1 MSKMTGAEAIIKSVR
16 RYGVDTIFGLPGG
29 QTYHLFDAVYN
40 EGDRLRVFNS
50 RHEQGVAYMAYGY
63 ARSTGKVGVYTVVP
77 GPGILNTGSALCT
90 AYAGNERV
98 LCLAGQI
105 PSQWIGKGVGF
116 LHEIPDQLGILQR
129 LTKWAER
136 IETPADAPR
145 LVNQAFREMNTGRPR
160 PVALEMAPDI
170 MGLREDV
177 ELLSP
182 APVPEPLR
190 ADPDLV
196 EAAARLLGK
205 AKRPLIVI
213 GHGCVDAG
221 TELLQVAEMLQA
233 PCTTLWNG
241 KGIIDDRHYL
251 SQPYSAGH
259 RLWATADVVLAA
271 GTRLDNPQL
280 QWGLDDDL
288 KIVRI
293 DIDPAQVSKIAR
305 PEIGIVADAKSA
317 LSDLAAALE
326 RHTTARPSRKREL
339 TGLKTAMFREYEQN
353 VGPQM
358 EILKVIREEL
368 PEDGFLVDEI
378 TQVGYASWY
387 GFPVYRPRHF
397 ISSGYQGNLGYGYTT
412 ALGVQVANPGKKVVV
427 LGGDGGFMYQATEM
441 ATAVKYGLN
450 LVNIV
455 FNNDS
460 YGNVQRAQQEEFGG
474 KVIGS
479 DLRNPDFV
487 RFAESF
493 GAPGLRVETTE
504 QLRKALRQAF
514 REVGP
519 VLIEMPSA
527 GMPNPWPYILMPRN
541 RGKESLSDSR

>member
-1 MSKMTGAEAIIKSVR
+1 MSNITGAEAIIKSVR
-16 RYGVDTIFGLPGG
+16 QHGVDTIFGLPGG
-29 QTYHLFDAVYN
+29 QTYHLFDAIHN
-40 EGDRLRVFNS
+40 EGDSLRVINS

-63 ARSTGKVGVYTVVP
+63 ARSTGKAGVYTVVP
-77 GPGILNTGSALCT
+77 GPGILNTTSALCT

-105 PSQWIGKGVGF
+105 PSQWIGKRVGF

-136 IETPADAPR
+136 IEKPADAPR
-145 LVNQAFREMNTGRPR
+145 LVHRAFREMHSGRPR

-170 MGLREDV
+170 MGRQEDV
-177 ELLSP
+177 ELLPP
-182 APVPEPLR
+182 APVPEPVQ
-190 ADPDLV
+190 ADPGLLD
-196 EAAARLLGK
+196 AAARLLGR
-205 AKRPLIVI
+205 AKNPLIVI

-221 TELLQVAEMLQA
+221 PELLQVAVALQA
-233 PCTTLWNG
+233 PCTTLWSG

-259 RLWATADVVLAA
+259 QLWGTADVVLAV
-271 GTRLDNPQL
+271 GTRLDIPQL

-288 KIVRI
+288 KVVRI
-293 DIDPAQVSKIAR
+293 DIDPAQMSNIAE

-317 LSDLAAALE
+317 LSGLVTALARYNISRTSREEELSALK
-326 RHTTARPSRKREL
+326 A
-339 TGLKTAMFREYEQN
+339 AMFRKFEQD

-358 EILKVIREEL
+358 RILKVIREEL
-368 PEDGFLVDEI
+368 PEDGFLVDEV

-412 ALGVQVANPGKKVVV
+412 ALGVQAANPGRKVVV

-441 ATAVKYGLN
+441 ATAVKYRLN
-450 LVNIV
+450 VVNIV
-455 FNNDS
+455 FNNHS

-474 KVIGS
+474 NVIGS
-479 DLRNPDFV
+479 DLTNPDFV

-493 GAPGLRVETTE
+493 GAPGLRANTPGE
-504 QLRKALRQAF
+504 LRKALQQAF
-514 REVGP
+514 KETGP
-519 VLIEMPSA
+519 VLIEMPST
-527 GMPNPWPYILMPRN
+527 GMPSPWPYILRPRN
-541 RGKESLSDSR
+541 RG

>member
-29 QTYHLFDAVYN
+29 QTYHLFDAIYN
-40 EGDRLRVFNS
+40 EGDSLRIINS

-63 ARSTGKVGVYTVVP
+63 ARSTGRVGVYTVVP
-77 GPGILNTGSALCT
+77 GPGILNTTSALCT

-136 IETPADAPR
+136 VETPARAPQ
-145 LVNQAFREMNTGRPR
+145 LVNRAFLEMNSGRTR
-160 PVALEMAPDI
+160 PVALEMSPDI
-170 MGLREDV
+170 MGMQEDV
-177 ELLSP
+177 ELLPPSP
-182 APVPEPLR
+182 APEPVP

-205 AKRPLIVI
+205 AKRPLIII

-221 TELLQVAEMLQA
+221 AELLQVAEMLQA
-233 PCTTLWNG
+233 PCTTLWSG

-259 RLWATADVVLAA
+259 RIWATADVVLAV

-293 DIDPAQVSKIAR
+293 DIDPGQIENIAQ
-305 PEIGIVADAKSA
+305 PEIGIIADAKSA
-317 LSDLAAALE
+317 LSGLATALP
-326 RHTTARPSRKREL
+326 RHNLARTSRKQEL
-339 TGLKTAMFREYEQN
+339 TGLKAAMFRKFEQD

-358 EILKVIREEL
+358 RILNVIRDEL
-368 PEDGFLVDEI
+368 PEDGFLVDEV

-387 GFPVYRPRHF
+387 GFPVYRPRQF

-412 ALGVQVANPGKKVVV
+412 ALGVQVANPGRKVVV
-427 LGGDGGFMYQATEM
+427 LGGDGGFMYQAAEM
-441 ATAVKYGLN
+441 ATAVKYRLN

-455 FNNDS
+455 FNNHS
-460 YGNVQRAQQEEFGG
+460 YGNVQRAQQEEFEGN
-474 KVIGS
+474 VIGS
-479 DLRNPDFV
+479 DLSNPDFV

-493 GAPGLRVETTE
+493 GAPGFRVETPE
-504 QLRKALRQAF
+504 QLRKALQDAF
-514 REVGP
+514 KETGP
-519 VLIEMPSA
+519 VLIEMPSN
-527 GMPNPWPYILMPRN
+527 GMPNPWPYILLPRN
-541 RGKESLSDSR
+541 RGL

>member
-1 MSKMTGAEAIIKSVR
+1 MSRMTGAEAIVKSLR
-16 RYGVDTIFGLPGG
+16 QYGTDTIFGLPGG
-29 QTYHLFDAVYN
+29 QTYHLFDAIYN
-40 EGDRLRVFNS
+40 EGDGIKVFNS
-50 RHEQGVAYMAYGY
+50 RHEQGAAYMAYGY
-63 ARSTGKVGVYTVVP
+63 ARSTGRVGVYSVVP
-77 GPGILNTGSALCT
+77 GPGILNTGAALCT
-90 AYAGNERV
+90 AYAGNEKV

-105 PSQWIGKGVGF
+105 PSQWIGKGVGL

-129 LTKWAER
+129 LTKWAEH

-145 LVNQAFREMNTGRPR
+145 LVSRAFREMYSGRPR

-170 MGLREDV
+170 MGLQADV
-177 ELLSP
+177 ELLAPPP
-182 APVPEPLR
+182 APESPG

-205 AKRPLIVI
+205 ARNPLII
-213 GHGCVDAG
+213 FGHGCVDAG
-221 TELLQVAEMLQA
+221 AELLRVAETLQA
-233 PCTTLWNG
+233 PCTTLWSG

-259 RLWATADVVLAA
+259 RLWAAADVALAV
-271 GTRLDNPQL
+271 GTRLEDPQL
-280 QWGLDDDL
+280 LWGLDDEL
-288 KIVRI
+288 KVVRI
-293 DIDPAQVSKIAR
+293 DIDAAQIANVAD
-305 PEIGIVADAKSA
+305 PEIGILADAKSA
-317 LSDLAAALE
+317 LADLAAALE
-326 RHTTARPSRKREL
+326 RHNIPRQSRKQEL
-339 TGLKTAMFREYEQN
+339 AGLKNATFREYEQN

-387 GFPVYRPRHF
+387 GFPAYRPRHF

-412 ALGVQVANPGKKVVV
+412 ALGVQAANPGKKVVA

-441 ATAVKYGLN
+441 ATAVKYRLN

-460 YGNVQRAQQEEFGG
+460 YGNVKRAQQEEFEGNI
-474 KVIGS
+474 IGS

-493 GAPGLRVETTE
+493 GALGLRAQTAG
-504 QLRKALRQAF
+504 QLRKALKQAF
-514 REVGP
+514 RETGP

-541 RGKESLSDSR
+541 RGLRTED